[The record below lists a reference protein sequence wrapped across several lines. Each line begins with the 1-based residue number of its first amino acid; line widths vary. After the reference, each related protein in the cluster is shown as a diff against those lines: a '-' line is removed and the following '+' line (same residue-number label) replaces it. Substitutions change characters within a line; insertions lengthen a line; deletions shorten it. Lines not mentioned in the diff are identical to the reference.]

1 MKLLRAAT
9 LTVADPAATAARYAQ
24 WLDYG
29 IVESG
34 TLAADLAA
42 SWGCANS
49 AGRDYVVMRPSSG
62 AAVFLRFVAGDP
74 MPEYQPLRSF
84 GWAAIEICVEDV
96 LTVNDR
102 MRQSPFEIIGPPKEI
117 PGLPTIY
124 PMQVKGPDKEIV
136 YLTQIRGDLPD
147 QDLPRAASL
156 IDKLFIL
163 VMAASD
169 LTRSLEWFRDTV
181 GLSFG
186 RSVEIPYTMIS
197 KAFGQPLDTRHTLCT
212 MTDGRDVFLEL
223 DQLPPEATA
232 RPRHDGQLPPGIALC
247 TLLHRDLSAVRGDWI
262 TPPVRRNGPI
272 YDGRLT
278 GTLRAPDGTLVE
290 LLQVG

>member
-9 LTVADPAATAARYAQ
+9 LVVADPKATAARYAD
-24 WLDYG
+24 WLDYVE
-29 IVESG
+29 VESG
-34 TLAADLAA
+34 QVPADLAA
-42 SWGCANS
+42 AWGCPAS
-49 AGRDYVVMRPSSG
+49 AGKTYVVQRPSSG
-62 AAVFLRFVAGDP
+62 AAVFLRFVEGDP
-74 MPEYQPLRSF
+74 VPDYVPLRTF
-84 GWAAIEICVEDV
+84 GWAAAEICVQDV
-96 LTVNDR
+96 EAVNER
-102 MRQSPFEIIGPPKEI
+102 MLKSPFEIIGPPRRV

-124 PMQVKGPDKEIV
+124 PMQVKGPDQEIV
-136 YLTQIRGDLPD
+136 YLTQINGDLPD

-197 KAFGQPLDTRHTLCT
+197 KAFGQPMDTLHTLCT
-212 MTDGRDVFLEL
+212 MTDERDIFLEL
-223 DQLPPEATA
+223 DQLPEEATV

-247 TLLHRDLSAVRGDWI
+247 TLLHRDLSAIKADWI
-262 TPPVRRNGPI
+262 TPPVYRDGPF
-272 YDGRLT
+272 YAGRLT

-290 LLQVG
+290 LVQLS

>member
-9 LTVADPAATAARYAQ
+9 LTVADPKATAARYAE
-24 WLDYG
+24 WLDYVE
-29 IVESG
+29 VESG
-34 TLAADLAA
+34 RLPADLAA
-42 SWGCANS
+42 AWGCPAS
-49 AGRDYVVMRPSSG
+49 AGKTYVVQRPSSG
-62 AAVFLRFVAGDP
+62 AAVFLRFVEGDP
-74 MPEYQPLRSF
+74 VPAYVPLRTY
-84 GWAAIEICVEDV
+84 GWAAVEICVQDV
-96 LTVNDR
+96 EAVNER
-102 MRQSPFEIIGPPKEI
+102 MLKSPFEIIGPPRQV

-124 PMQVKGPDKEIV
+124 PMQVKGPDQEIV
-136 YLTQIRGDLPD
+136 YLTQINGDLPD

-169 LTRSLEWFRDTV
+169 LNHSLEWFRDVV

-197 KAFGQPLDTRHTLCT
+197 KAFGLPMDSKHTLCT
-212 MTDGRDVFLEL
+212 MTDERDIFLEL
-223 DQLPPEATA
+223 DQLPAEATV

-247 TLLHRDLSAVRGDWI
+247 TLLHRDLSSIKADWI
-262 TPPVRRNGPI
+262 TPPTVRDGPF
-272 YDGRLT
+272 YEGRLT

-290 LLQVG
+290 LVQLG